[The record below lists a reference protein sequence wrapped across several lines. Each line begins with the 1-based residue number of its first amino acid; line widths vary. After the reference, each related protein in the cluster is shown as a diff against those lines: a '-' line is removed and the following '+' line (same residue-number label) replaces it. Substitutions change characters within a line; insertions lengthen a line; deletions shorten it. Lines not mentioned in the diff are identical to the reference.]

1 MGFRDWLQRRTS
13 ADRHSGAAAR
23 ISAAD
28 HAGVIAGWREAMA
41 VERQAQFPP
50 RDDRLPLHPGRTAQP
65 INRL

>member
-41 VERQAQFPP
+41 AERETQSPR
-50 RDDRLPLHPGRTAQP
+50 RDDRLPLHANRPARPIGRF
-65 INRL
+65 